1 MGTDQRALLQPET
14 SGHSP
19 PTWQTERKL
28 CALDSKYCAPQCRDC
43 RQISGPPDSARS
55 DGVWVVPWTL
65 RAAQGRAPGRQPG
78 DRLRH
83 VPLLLEVR
91 PGCVTG
97 FEPLK
102 LQCPRP
108 EPPGPPGQSCIERT
122 HPCLASGPAAAPT
135 SPEPRGR
142 PKLDATSECGAEARW
157 TVSWTSTRGSRQSET
172 RRPAPSALSPH
183 GLRGFEKGDAPALGR
198 ATLLVQEMHLL
209 WGEPR
214 SLSRRRTC
222 CGESHA
228 PCPGDAPAVGR
239 ATVFVKLMHLL
250 WGEPRSFSRRRTCCG
265 ESHAP
270 CPGDAPAG
278 GRAVAHCSSLE
289 AQQESWAR

>member
-28 CALDSKYCAPQCRDC
+28 CALAGR
-43 RQISGPPDSARS
+43 
-55 DGVWVVPWTL
+55 VVRT
-65 RAAQGRAPGRQPG
+65 
-78 DRLRH
+78 
-83 VPLLLEVR
+83 
-91 PGCVTG
+91 
-97 FEPLK
+97 
-102 LQCPRP
+102 PRP
-108 EPPGPPGQSCIERT
+108 RSEREART
-122 HPCLASGPAAAPT
+122 V
-135 SPEPRGR
+135 PETGR
-142 PKLDATSECGAEARW
+142 PKLDAASECGAEARW

-198 ATLLVQEMHLL
+198 ATLLVQERHLLWGEPRSLSRRRTCCGESHAPCPGDAPAVGRATVFVKLMHLL